1 MGMQSKNVTY
11 CDRFAFIGCFI
22 LWLAGTTTAFGQGFQ
37 GGLRGAVRDPGGAL
51 IPGVEVSLINEGTNV
66 ARNTVSNEVGEF
78 VFSFVAPGTYILRAA
93 LPGFKTFERAGIN
106 IGTQQFITL
115 DISL

>member
-1 MGMQSKNVTY
+1 MGMRSKKVTY
-11 CDRFAFIGCFI
+11 FRMLASIGCVF
-22 LWLAGTTTAFGQGFQ
+22 LWLTGTTTAFGQGFQ

-51 IPGVEVSLINEGTNV
+51 IPGVAVSLINEGTNV
-66 ARNTVSNEVGEF
+66 ARNTVSNGVGEF
-78 VFSFVAPGTYILRAA
+78 VFSFVAPGAYTLRASLA
-93 LPGFKTFERAGIN
+93 GFKTFEQVGIN